1 MSVESI
7 PEAHPWFMASL
18 VNIEYGNM
26 GCKVS
31 KGGIQKQVNLNPKLS
46 GPQLRHVRSQV
57 ASWDVR

>member
-1 MSVESI
+1 M
-7 PEAHPWFMASL
+7 FMASL
-18 VNIEYGNM
+18 VNNEYGNM

-46 GPQLRHVRSQV
+46 GPQLRHVPSQV